1 MAHGLVLSM
10 EVSMAATVL
19 GAPIQKV
26 SFSTI
31 NVSNLTLSLPPA
43 FNLSL
48 SKIEIIGNEISK
60 NQNKKGEKD
69 VL

>member
-1 MAHGLVLSM
+1 MAHGLVLSI

-19 GAPIQKV
+19 GVSIQKV

-31 NVSNLTLSLPPA
+31 NVSNLTLSLPRHLILICQKLRLLVMR
-43 FNLSL
+43 F
-48 SKIEIIGNEISK
+48 SK
-60 NQNKKGEKD
+60 NQNKKGKKD